1 MIKEKKPSLAVID
14 ENRQWTEFKDFANTD
29 TAGGDTALAMG
40 ADGVA
45 YYAFIAKSE
54 SGTTSVEL
62 YKIGLEEDIL
72 PE

>member
-1 MIKEKKPSLAVID
+1 
-14 ENRQWTEFKDFANTD
+14 
-29 TAGGDTALAMG
+29 MG